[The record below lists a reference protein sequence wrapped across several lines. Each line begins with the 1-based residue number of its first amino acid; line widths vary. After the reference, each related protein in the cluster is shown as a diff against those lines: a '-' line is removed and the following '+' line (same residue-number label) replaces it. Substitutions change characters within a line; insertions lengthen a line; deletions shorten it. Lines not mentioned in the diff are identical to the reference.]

1 MKEKFYQ
8 AKRHFAATALLLF
21 ATSPLWAQQT
31 ESKGYPYQKY
41 EVTFAV
47 GMPIEDASNF
57 FGYPSTSLP
66 NETPLDKYHWGK
78 YYLKGERTSPIFSMG
93 LHYHFS
99 KHWAVGLQAS
109 YHHMW
114 RQCFE
119 TTTGKHAYSFNLHHT
134 ALMASM
140 RYYYAIRAKHCF
152 YSGLSLGVGQ
162 LLYKSYTDHN
172 FTSSYNIAAD
182 FTLFG
187 FMIGT
192 KLYGFGELGSYQM
205 GSLRAGMGYR
215 F

>member
-1 MKEKFYQ
+1 
-8 AKRHFAATALLLF
+8 
-21 ATSPLWAQQT
+21 
-31 ESKGYPYQKY
+31 
-41 EVTFAV
+41 
-47 GMPIEDASNF
+47 
-57 FGYPSTSLP
+57 
-66 NETPLDKYHWGK
+66 
-78 YYLKGERTSPIFSMG
+78 
-93 LHYHFS
+93 
-99 KHWAVGLQAS
+99 
-109 YHHMW
+109 
-114 RQCFE
+114 
-119 TTTGKHAYSFNLHHT
+119 
-134 ALMASM
+134 MASM

-172 FTSSYNIAAD
+172 FTSSYSIAAD